1 MYILGGD
8 VLHLLALVHEVA
20 RLRGGFEEAR
30 VVVLRDAD
38 GEGEGAARAGVR
50 GFAAGF
56 QIAPGGAHGVGEGG
70 AGGVKVLALDG
81 EAGGVD
87 ELCARLCGLGAE
99 GTGAARIA
107 GAHGIGASTG
117 LDGRLGCGK
126 GAVHVVH
133 RVGGVGGRL
142 RGRAEGR
149 AARRQQADGGVD
161 CHIQTNAAEQAAGG
175 DAQSPVGK
183 VDSLFELFGGF
194 RCLFCRLHGEELC
207 FQVVRSVKVV

>member
-1 MYILGGD
+1 MEQDTCWLYQSSCDCQLSIWYWTSLRKIRSPAGRRGFRRWPEAPANVCAGPSGWRAGLDVHILGGD

-50 GFAAGF
+50 GFVAGF
-56 QIAPGGAHGVGEGG
+56 QIASGGAHGVGEGG

-81 EAGGVD
+81 EVGGVD
-87 ELCARLCGLGAE
+87 ELCARLRGLGAE
-99 GTGAARIA
+99 VPVPPASRASC
-107 GAHGIGASTG
+107 IGASTG

-133 RVGGVGGRL
+133 RVGGVGAVSGAEL
-142 RGRAEGR
+142 RP
-149 AARRQQADGGVD
+149 RRP
-161 CHIQTNAAEQAAGG
+161 QAAG
-175 DAQSPVGK
+175 
-183 VDSLFELFGGF
+183 
-194 RCLFCRLHGEELC
+194 
-207 FQVVRSVKVV
+207 